1 MIVGHHTFNHNALV
15 IENLL
20 HDVILGK
27 DFLERFKTIIDLE
40 HHTISLH
47 HEFAFSKHPLPA
59 DDHHPVKP
67 LLCSVHALKTYVLP
81 PISETLVCGKLSVPV
96 PQGTVGIIDPRAEL
110 SDRYHVC
117 GAAELVSL
125 SPSNTVP
132 IRLLNPS
139 TMPVTIYRR
148 AQLGTFTATDKDLS
162 AISLSNQPSGV
173 TETDC

>member
-1 MIVGHHTFNHNALV
+1 VFQGRRRKERRPISLSGLFSVFLGGDVWASGSSLWASDFRYSLAHCLV
-15 IENLL
+15 SKKVSVEHCL

-81 PISETLVCGKLSVPV
+81 PNSETLVCGKFKCS
-96 PQGTVGIIDPRAEL
+96 RSA
-110 SDRYHVC
+110 RNC
-117 GAAELVSL
+117 GNYG
-125 SPSNTVP
+125 PK
-132 IRLLNPS
+132 
-139 TMPVTIYRR
+139 
-148 AQLGTFTATDKDLS
+148 G
-162 AISLSNQPSGV
+162 
-173 TETDC
+173 